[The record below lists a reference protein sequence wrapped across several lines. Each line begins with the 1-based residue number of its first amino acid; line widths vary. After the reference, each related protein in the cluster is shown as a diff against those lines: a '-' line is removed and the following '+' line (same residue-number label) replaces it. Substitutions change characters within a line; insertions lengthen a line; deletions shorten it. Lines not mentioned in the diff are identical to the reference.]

1 MVLCDMS
8 TVLYCF
14 VLFWLLYNK
23 YVEIADHCASC
34 VVHSFIQWEWPPR
47 WCVVVTCFGLSYWV
61 NVYIHTLLGWDI
73 GYFIAPPPPPQ
84 YLRIEISLL
93 LYIIS
98 HVMIAYQICYKK
110 YITFIFL
117 RYASDLQDIIPLC
130 SLSKYF
136 NLALNIHRM
145 CTYT

>member
-1 MVLCDMS
+1 MICRQFYIV
-8 TVLYCF
+8 
-14 VLFWLLYNK
+14 
-23 YVEIADHCASC
+23 
-34 VVHSFIQWEWPPR
+34 SF
-47 WCVVVTCFGLSYWV
+47 CFGYCTINTLKLLTIAPRV
-61 NVYIHTLLGWDI
+61 LYIHTVRMAPKMMCCGYLLWFVI
-73 GYFIAPPPPPQ
+73 LSKCIHTYTSWVEHRLFYCPPPPPPQ

-117 RYASDLQDIIPLC
+117 RYASDLQDILPMC